1 MTELENIKKHG
12 NNKIVG
18 SLKILETSLLA
29 YKEIL
34 GITKFRKVTAV
45 NQQQEKEVIK
55 TFFNEII
62 LEQVEQKSSFYSN
75 FKYFDKLQSK
85 PEHDKNNILL
95 KNEELVQEIL
105 HSLIMNMQK

>member
-1 MTELENIKKHG
+1 MTELENIKKNG

-55 TFFNEII
+55 TYFNEII

-75 FKYFDKLQSK
+75 FKYFDKLSSI
-85 PEHDKNNILL
+85 PEQDDNDN
-95 KNEELVQEIL
+95 LVQENYIVDEIL
-105 HSLIMNMQK
+105 HDLIMNM